1 MADELLV
8 HYRGGVGKS
17 NEKGGGGT
25 LEAGRGDLKG
35 DAFFKLKSGI
45 HFTFMAAL
53 RCACTAER
61 GACWLCLKNKVA
73 QGLQMRWTLPRL
85 MLIMCIVVDICDR
98 GADIFFSL
106 SPRLVRKQKGW

>member
-61 GACWLCLKNKVA
+61 GACWL
-73 QGLQMRWTLPRL
+73 
-85 MLIMCIVVDICDR
+85 
-98 GADIFFSL
+98 
-106 SPRLVRKQKGW
+106 

>member
-1 MADELLV
+1 MRDTPPPLPGLEQLLQFLEDLLIGVADELV

-45 HFTFMAAL
+45 HFTRAADEVEASS
-53 RCACTAER
+53 R
-61 GACWLCLKNKVA
+61 
-73 QGLQMRWTLPRL
+73 
-85 MLIMCIVVDICDR
+85 
-98 GADIFFSL
+98 
-106 SPRLVRKQKGW
+106 

>member
-1 MADELLV
+1 MFCVGVAADFGLRLTWLVSYVFLKLDTENLFFIDVADELLV

-61 GACWLCLKNKVA
+61 GACWL
-73 QGLQMRWTLPRL
+73 
-85 MLIMCIVVDICDR
+85 
-98 GADIFFSL
+98 
-106 SPRLVRKQKGW
+106 